1 MLDILLEAALRA
13 TLIAAAALGALWLLR
28 VRAAAVRHRVWT
40 VVMVAMLVL
49 PLSSAW
55 APDLSLAV
63 LPPAHT
69 KAPSTVDASPPDF
82 VSVTVAAV
90 EPATSATAEPR
101 RSATLE
107 LAPAPSWN
115 WRAWLL
121 AAYFAGAAVLL
132 TRLGI
137 GTVRVSL
144 LAREATVVNGLLTS
158 SRIATP
164 FTFGVLRPRMLLPE
178 GWERWPATR
187 LAVEIG
193 RAHV

>member
-13 TLIAAAALGALWLLR
+13 TLIAAAALGTLWLLR
-28 VRAAAVRHRVWT
+28 VRSAAVRHRVWT

-49 PLSSAW
+49 PLSSVW
-55 APDLSLAV
+55 APDLSLPV
-63 LPPAHT
+63 LPPAYGN
-69 KAPSTVDASPPDF
+69 APSTVDTPPDF

-90 EPATSATAEPR
+90 EPATSATVER
-101 RSATLE
+101 HRSATLE
-107 LAPAPSWN
+107 LAPVPSWN

-121 AAYFAGAAVLL
+121 AVYFAGAAVLL
-132 TRLGI
+132 ARLGI

-158 SRIATP
+158 PRIATP
-164 FTFGVLRPRMLLPE
+164 FTFGLLKPRMLLPE